1 MGELLEI
8 ASWVGTPIGGIC
20 AVAFAAACFFMGGG
34 FSPTSLFRNE
44 QSGCSSVRYP
54 LSACKRRW
62 LSCVDG
68 MHECLVF

>member
-34 FSPTSLFRNE
+34 PSQIKPVS
-44 QSGCSSVRYP
+44 
-54 LSACKRRW
+54 K
-62 LSCVDG
+62 
-68 MHECLVF
+68 